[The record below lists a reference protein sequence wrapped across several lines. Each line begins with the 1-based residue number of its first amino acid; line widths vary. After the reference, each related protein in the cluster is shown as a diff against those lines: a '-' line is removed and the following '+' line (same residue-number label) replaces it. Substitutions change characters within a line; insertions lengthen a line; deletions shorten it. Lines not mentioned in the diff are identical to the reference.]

1 MGVAGC
7 ILEDVLRGCS
17 SLPPPQ
23 QSTGGHQVQEM
34 NHLQLQ
40 WGNLDQLTGKNASI
54 SQCILWHTSSLR
66 SSLSYNLGE
75 LLHALPLP
83 SWRLTMYI
91 FILKSEMK
99 PLPRRLSN
107 LVFSIYTRSQN
118 SVSTFYLLPTIK
130 LIFQETL

>member
-17 SLPPPQ
+17 SHPLPQ
-23 QSTGGHQVQEM
+23 QSTGGQQVQEM

-40 WGNLDQLTGKNASI
+40 WGNLDQLTGRNASI

-66 SSLSYNLGE
+66 SSLLYNLGA

-83 SWRLTMYI
+83 CWRLTTYI
-91 FILKSEMK
+91 KSEMK

-107 LVFSIYTRSQN
+107 LVFSICTWSQN
-118 SVSTFYLLPTIK
+118 SVSTFYMLPTIK